1 MVSWLWRDARSAD
14 EVWEVVY
21 QCDARSEELPT
32 ALSVST
38 SPTIGCG
45 GLLDEANLERFK
57 IECASLLVVNLGSY
71 KMSYNVL

>member
-1 MVSWLWRDARSAD
+1 MHAPLTR
-14 EVWEVVY
+14 VWEVVY
-21 QCDARSEELPT
+21 QRDARGKGLPT

>member
-1 MVSWLWRDARSAD
+1 MIHAPLTRVR
-14 EVWEVVY
+14 EVVY
-21 QCDARSEELPT
+21 QCDARNEDLPT

-57 IECASLLVVNLGSY
+57 IEYGSLLVVNLGSY
-71 KMSYNVL
+71 KMTYNVL

>member
-1 MVSWLWRDARSAD
+1 MHAPLTR
-14 EVWEVVY
+14 VWEVVY

-38 SPTIGCG
+38 SPTTGCG

-57 IECASLLVVNLGSY
+57 IECASLPVVNLGSY
-71 KMSYNVL
+71 KMSHDIL